1 MTARKRAM
9 VDDEVAAAAENSLP
23 SASKGLP
30 PPLWPALS
38 VGLLVALAD
47 GQVEGI
53 LGASKICDDSVA
65 VVVSLLSAE
74 DVLEADSVG
83 PGDELVST
91 TRLVGTS
98 VELAVFVLLT
108 TVVVGCSDFEE
119 CFVGVSMLVGVA
131 VDACCDCRT
140 SFALVHSPCG
150 PLPFKKTART
160 LDLSSRSRSPSLPQA
175 SLMMSVIESKPLIHL
190 TLHPFWVKSVDSH
203 PGMACL

>member
-1 MTARKRAM
+1 M

-47 GQVEGI
+47 GQLEGI
-53 LGASKICDDSVA
+53 LGASKICDDSVT
-65 VVVSLLSAE
+65 VVMAAVSLLSAV

-83 PGDELVST
+83 SGDELVST

-108 TVVVGCSDFEE
+108 TAVVGCSEVDED
-119 CFVGVSMLVGVA
+119 FVGVSRLVGVA
-131 VDACCDCRT
+131 DDACCDCRT
-140 SFALVHSPCG
+140 SSALVHSPCG
-150 PLPFKKTART
+150 PLPFRNTART
-160 LDLSSRSRSPSLPQA
+160 FDLSSRSRSPSLLQA
-175 SLMMSVIESKPLIHL
+175 SFTM
-190 TLHPFWVKSVDSH
+190 
-203 PGMACL
+203 